1 MANLTGSRS
10 NFPNNVDQ
18 IRELTDLPANKKVQA
33 QRYQFLKTKK
43 VLSPSEVTE
52 LNNLTT
58 ELQDYL
64 ITAESMNMFGD
75 VVISTQKFFKENVM
89 DFVLDKKQEM
99 TTYTDNKKQEMT
111 TYTDNKKVEF
121 QAEVDKL
128 NNRGDYNPSVQY
140 FKNNFV
146 FYNDGAINHVYLC
159 LEDCTGKEPNT
170 NPDFWRKL
178 SIQGAKGDDGIG
190 IGLSFNGSWDKSKLY
205 AKDDGVQYGGI
216 LFASLV
222 DNNIDNLPD
231 LTQDTDYW
239 ARALDVTITV
249 KKLIGVRNLV
259 SQANTINFMTGEIVA
274 FNKNI
279 DSLEVYQNSVR
290 LTKGVHYNI
299 GLDGQSITKVKG
311 SWDATVLNPI
321 FFEFVVTRNQ
331 IGNDLIF
338 SDGQSVANGTITRN
352 KLDVDTQA
360 KIGKIDDIENQAGK
374 IGTKEVDE
382 TNIQDNYTIR
392 YDADEN
398 KIVWVESKIDRTP
411 PSPVTDITIKTDDM
425 SAIINYIPPTDED
438 YVGTRLVYKIAG
450 YPTGINDGS
459 VVGNYVSGATITGLT
474 NGTEYFFRLFPYDLS
489 NNYNDDISQQISG
502 IPSEFKIYGVKIDT
516 LNSNPETA
524 VTYTDHAM
532 GFTPMSGNNGNF
544 QWGSWE
550 TIFSDLD
557 IKPCMFK
564 SGVVEYYLN
573 PNDYTKKTDGTNADI
588 TTGNDGDVMIE
599 FGKPIYWK
607 FETVGTDL
615 FIRWSTEQVD
625 AGYKALAHTVGATLK
640 DKIYISAYM
649 GYSLSSKLRSL
660 SGKVPTVNQTIGAFR
675 TLAKANGANYNQ
687 MPYYPL
693 LMLQVLFIVMFKSR
707 DSQTALGRGYVDGN
721 SALIATGGANA
732 KGMFYGETTGKQQ
745 LKFCGIEDWYGNAF
759 YWIDGFFS
767 DANRNMLISNQSV
780 FNDNGSGYTNH
791 GQGAT
796 ANLNGYVG
804 TVQGGTETGF
814 VIKTSTG
821 SATTLYADYGAL
833 IASCLPVFGGYW
845 SDGDNA
851 GAFYLQVNYSASS
864 FNSGISARLA
874 AL

>member
-10 NFPNNVDQ
+10 SFPNSTDAL
-18 IRELTDLPANKKVQA
+18 RELTDIPASKKPQA
-33 QRYQFLKTKK
+33 QRYQELKTKS
-43 VLSPSEVTE
+43 VLSPAEVSE
-52 LNNLTT
+52 LNSLTT

-64 ITAESMNMFGD
+64 ITAEYLNKFGD

-89 DFVLDKKQEM
+89 DFVLDKKQE
-99 TTYTDNKKQEMT
+99 
-111 TYTDNKKVEF
+111 F
-121 QAEVDKL
+121 QDEVDKL
-128 NNRGDYNPSVQY
+128 NNKGDYTPSTPY
-140 FKNNFV
+140 SKNNFV
-146 FYNDGAINHVYLC
+146 YYDDGSGINHVYLC
-159 LEDCTGKEPNT
+159 LEDCTGKTPST
-170 NPDFWRKL
+170 NPLFWRKL

-239 ARALDVTITV
+239 AKALDVTITV

-274 FNKNI
+274 FNKDI

-299 GLDGQSITKVKG
+299 GLDGQSITKVEG
-311 SWDATVLNPI
+311 SWDATVLSPI

-360 KIGKIDDIENQAGK
+360 KIGKAGK

-474 NGTEYFFRLFPYDLS
+474 NDTEYFFRLFPYDLS

-821 SATTLYADYGAL
+821 SATTLYADSGIL
-833 IASCLPVFGGYW
+833 FASCLPVFGGSW
-845 SDGDNA
+845 GLGDSA
-851 GAFYLQVNYSASS
+851 GAFCLPVNRSASDS
-864 FNSGISARLA
+864 DSHLSARLA